1 MEQKEQKEQKEEK
14 EETKKIVLF
23 ENMKEKHEKHEKP
36 RNPDKKVNTTK
47 EKTKRVIVETDKWTF
62 THNDLDFDNI
72 FKVLN
77 MIQKK
82 EFENPEYT
90 NIVKCIIQQLNQKI
104 NGYKSQ
110 DIHKKLLDLEKIV
123 DLENVLQLLIQSNL
137 ECFYCKNKVKVLYEH
152 VREPLQW
159 TLDRIDND
167 YGHNKGNLEISCLS
181 CNVRRRTMYADRY
194 VFTKQ
199 LKLIKKDG

>member
-1 MEQKEQKEQKEEK
+1 MEQENK
-14 EETKKIVLF
+14 EETKKIVLL
-23 ENMKEKHEKHEKP
+23 ENMKEKPEKNKTK
-36 RNPDKKVNTTK
+36 NINTTK
-47 EKTKRVIVETDKWTF
+47 EKAKRVIVETWNF
-62 THNDLDFDNI
+62 TENDLDFENI
-72 FKVLN
+72 IQVLN

-82 EFENPEYT
+82 VVENPEYK
-90 NIVKCIIQQLNQKI
+90 NICKCIIQQLNQKI

-110 DIHKKLLDLEKIV
+110 DIAKNLLDLEKIV
-123 DLENVLQLLIQSNL
+123 DLETVLQLLLQCNL

-152 VREPLQW
+152 VREPSQW

-167 YGHNKGNLEISCLS
+167 YGHNKGNLEIACLS

-199 LKLIKKDG
+199 LKLVKKDG

>member
-1 MEQKEQKEQKEEK
+1 M
-14 EETKKIVLF
+14 EETKKIIIF
-23 ENMKEKHEKHEKP
+23 ENKKETNEKHE
-36 RNPDKKVNTTK
+36 KKVNTTK
-47 EKTKRVIVETDKWTF
+47 EKSKRVIVETDKWNF
-62 THNDLDFDNI
+62 TEDDLKFENI
-72 FKVLN
+72 FNVLN

-82 EFENPEYT
+82 EIENPKYK
-90 NIVKCIIQQLNQKI
+90 NIVKCIMQQLNQKI

-123 DLENVLQLLIQSNL
+123 DLENVIQLLIQSNL

-159 TLDRIDND
+159 TLDRINND
-167 YGHNKGNLEISCLS
+167 YGHNKDNLEIACLC
-181 CNVRRRTMYADRY
+181 CNIRRRTMYADRY

>member
-1 MEQKEQKEQKEEK
+1 MEQKEENK
-14 EETKKIVLF
+14 EETKKIVLL
-23 ENMKEKHEKHEKP
+23 ENVKEKDEKNKTK
-36 RNPDKKVNTTK
+36 NINTTK
-47 EKTKRVIVETDKWTF
+47 EKTKRVIVETWNF
-62 THNDLDFDNI
+62 TKNDLDFENI
-72 FKVLN
+72 IQVLN

-82 EFENPEYT
+82 EFENTQYK
-90 NIVKCIIQQLNQKI
+90 NIYKCIIQQLNQKI

-110 DIHKKLLDLEKIV
+110 DIAKNLLDLEKIV
-123 DLENVLQLLIQSNL
+123 DLETVLQLLLQCNL

-152 VREPLQW
+152 VREPSQW

-167 YGHNKGNLEISCLS
+167 YGHNKGNLEIACLS

-199 LKLIKKDG
+199 LKLIKKEG

>member
-1 MEQKEQKEQKEEK
+1 MEEK
-14 EETKKIVLF
+14 IETKKIILL
-23 ENMKEKHEKHEKP
+23 ENTTTEKSE
-36 RNPDKKVNTTK
+36 KKVNTTK
-47 EKTKRVIVETDKWTF
+47 EKSKRVIVETWNF
-62 THNDLDFDNI
+62 TENDLDFENI
-72 FKVLN
+72 YQVLN

-82 EFENPEYT
+82 EFENK
-90 NIVKCIIQQLNQKI
+90 NICKCIIQQLNQKI

-110 DIHKKLLDLEKIV
+110 DIAKKLLDLEKIV
-123 DLENVLQLLIQSNL
+123 DLDTVIQLLIQSNL

-152 VREPLQW
+152 VREPSQW

-167 YGHNKGNLEISCLS
+167 YGHNKGNLEIACLS

-199 LKLIKKDG
+199 LKLIKKLDNS

>member
-1 MEQKEQKEQKEEK
+1 MEQEK
-14 EETKKIVLF
+14 EKETKKIIF
-23 ENMKEKHEKHEKP
+23 ENKTTEKSE
-36 RNPDKKVNTTK
+36 KKVNTTK
-47 EKTKRVIVETDKWTF
+47 EKTKRVIVETDKWRF
-62 THNDLDFDNI
+62 TENDLNFENI
-72 FKVLN
+72 IQVLN

-82 EFENPEYT
+82 EFTNEYK
-90 NIVKCIIQQLNQKI
+90 NICKCIIQQLNQKI

-123 DLENVLQLLIQSNL
+123 DLENVLQLLLQSNL

-152 VREPLQW
+152 VREPSQW

-167 YGHNKGNLEISCLS
+167 YGHNKGNLEIACLS

-199 LKLIKKDG
+199 LKLVKKDG

>member
-1 MEQKEQKEQKEEK
+1 MEQENK
-14 EETKKIVLF
+14 EETKKIVLL
-23 ENMKEKHEKHEKP
+23 ENMKEKHEKNRTK
-36 RNPDKKVNTTK
+36 NINTVK
-47 EKTKRVIVETDKWTF
+47 EKAKRVIVETWTF
-62 THNDLDFDNI
+62 TENDLYFDNI

-82 EFENPEYT
+82 EFENTQYT
-90 NIVKCIIQQLNQKI
+90 NIVTCIIQQLNQKI

-110 DIHKKLLDLEKIV
+110 DIAKKLLDLEKIV
-123 DLENVLQLLIQSNL
+123 DLETVLQLLLQSNL

-152 VREPLQW
+152 VREPSQW

-167 YGHNKGNLEISCLS
+167 YGHNKGNLEIACLS

-199 LKLIKKDG
+199 LKLVKKDG

>member
-1 MEQKEQKEQKEEK
+1 M

-23 ENMKEKHEKHEKP
+23 ENMKEKNEKNEK
-36 RNPDKKVNTTK
+36 NKTKNINTAK
-47 EKTKRVIVETDKWTF
+47 EKVKRVIVETWTF
-62 THNDLDFDNI
+62 TENDLNFDNI
-72 FKVLN
+72 IQVLN

-82 EFENPEYT
+82 EFENTENK

-110 DIHKKLLDLEKIV
+110 DSAKKLLDMEKIV
-123 DLENVLQLLIQSNL
+123 DLETVLQLLLQSNL

-152 VREPLQW
+152 VREPSQW

-167 YGHNKGNLEISCLS
+167 YGHNKGNLEIACLS

-199 LKLIKKDG
+199 LKLVKKEG

>member
-1 MEQKEQKEQKEEK
+1 MEQTQEK
-14 EETKKIVLF
+14 EETKKIVF
-23 ENMKEKHEKHEKP
+23 ENKTTEKSE
-36 RNPDKKVNTTK
+36 KKVNTTK

-62 THNDLDFDNI
+62 TENDLNFENI
-72 FKVLN
+72 IQVLN

-82 EFENPEYT
+82 EFENTEYT

-110 DIHKKLLDLEKIV
+110 DIHKKLLDLEKLV
-123 DLENVLQLLIQSNL
+123 DLENVLQLLLQCNL

-152 VREPLQW
+152 VREPSQW
-159 TLDRIDND
+159 TLDRIDNN
-167 YGHNKGNLEISCLS
+167 YGHNKGNLEIACLS

-199 LKLIKKDG
+199 LKLIKKEH

>member
-1 MEQKEQKEQKEEK
+1 MEQK

-23 ENMKEKHEKHEKP
+23 ENMKEKNEKNKTK
-36 RNPDKKVNTTK
+36 NINITK
-47 EKTKRVIVETDKWTF
+47 EKTKRVIVETWTF
-62 THNDLDFDNI
+62 TENDLGFDNI

-82 EFENPEYT
+82 EFDDTEYT
-90 NIVKCIIQQLNQKI
+90 NIVKCILQQLNQKI

-123 DLENVLQLLIQSNL
+123 DLENVIQLLIQCNL
-137 ECFYCKNKVKVLYEH
+137 ECFYCKNKVKVLYQH
-152 VREPLQW
+152 VREPSQW

-167 YGHNKGNLEISCLS
+167 YGHNKGNLEIACLS

-199 LKLIKKDG
+199 LKLVKKEG

>member
-1 MEQKEQKEQKEEK
+1 MEQTQEK
-14 EETKKIVLF
+14 EETKKIVLLQF
-23 ENMKEKHEKHEKP
+23 ENMKEKPEKT

-47 EKTKRVIVETDKWTF
+47 EKTKRVIVESKKWTF
-62 THNDLDFDNI
+62 TEEDLEFNNI
-72 FKVLN
+72 INVLN
-77 MIQKK
+77 IIQKK
-82 EFENPEYT
+82 EFENTENK
-90 NIVKCIIQQLNQKI
+90 NICKCIIQQLNQKI

-137 ECFYCKNKVKVLYEH
+137 ECFYCRNKVKVLYEH

-167 YGHNKGNLEISCLS
+167 YGHNKGNLEIACLS

>member
-1 MEQKEQKEQKEEK
+1 MEQK
-14 EETKKIVLF
+14 EETKKIVF
-23 ENMKEKHEKHEKP
+23 ENKTTEKSE
-36 RNPDKKVNTTK
+36 KKVNTTK
-47 EKTKRVIVETDKWTF
+47 EKTKRVIVDSKKWTF
-62 THNDLDFDNI
+62 TENDLNFENI
-72 FKVLN
+72 IQVLN

-82 EFENPEYT
+82 EFENPEYS

-110 DIHKKLLDLEKIV
+110 DITKNLLDLEKLV

-137 ECFYCKNKVKVLYEH
+137 ECFYCINKVKVLYEH
-152 VREPLQW
+152 VREPCQW
-159 TLDRIDND
+159 TLDRIDNN
-167 YGHNKGNLEISCLS
+167 YGHNKGNLEIACLS

-199 LKLIKKDG
+199 LKLVKKDG

>member
-1 MEQKEQKEQKEEK
+1 MEQNQENK
-14 EETKKIVLF
+14 EETKKIVF
-23 ENMKEKHEKHEKP
+23 ENKTTEKSE
-36 RNPDKKVNTTK
+36 KKVNTTK
-47 EKTKRVIVETDKWTF
+47 EKVKRVIVETWTF
-62 THNDLDFDNI
+62 TENDLNFDNI
-72 FKVLN
+72 IQVLN

-82 EFENPEYT
+82 EFTNEYK
-90 NIVKCIIQQLNQKI
+90 NICKCIIQQLNQKI

-110 DIHKKLLDLEKIV
+110 DIAKKLLDLEKIV
-123 DLENVLQLLIQSNL
+123 DLETVLQLLLQCNL

-152 VREPLQW
+152 VREPSQW

-167 YGHNKGNLEISCLS
+167 YGHNKGNLEIACLS

-199 LKLIKKDG
+199 LKLIKKEH

>member
-1 MEQKEQKEQKEEK
+1 MEQENK
-14 EETKKIVLF
+14 EETKKIVLL
-23 ENMKEKHEKHEKP
+23 ENMKEKHEKNRTK
-36 RNPDKKVNTTK
+36 NINTVK
-47 EKTKRVIVETDKWTF
+47 EKAKRVIVETWTF
-62 THNDLDFDNI
+62 TENDLYFDNI

-82 EFENPEYT
+82 EFENTQYT

-110 DIHKKLLDLEKIV
+110 DIAKKLLDLEKIV
-123 DLENVLQLLIQSNL
+123 DLETVLQLLLQSNL

-152 VREPLQW
+152 VREPSQW

-167 YGHNKGNLEISCLS
+167 YGHNKGNLEIACLS

-199 LKLIKKDG
+199 LKLVKKDG

>member
-1 MEQKEQKEQKEEK
+1 MEQENK
-14 EETKKIVLF
+14 EETKKIVLL
-23 ENMKEKHEKHEKP
+23 ENMKEKHEKNKTK
-36 RNPDKKVNTTK
+36 NINTTK
-47 EKTKRVIVETDKWTF
+47 EKAKRVIVETWNF
-62 THNDLDFDNI
+62 TENDLDFENI
-72 FKVLN
+72 IQVLN

-82 EFENPEYT
+82 VVEKTDYT

-110 DIHKKLLDLEKIV
+110 DIAKNLLDLEKIV
-123 DLENVLQLLIQSNL
+123 DLETVLQLLLQCNL

-152 VREPLQW
+152 VREPSQW

-167 YGHNKGNLEISCLS
+167 YGHNKGNLEIACLS

>member
-1 MEQKEQKEQKEEK
+1 MEQEN
-14 EETKKIVLF
+14 ETKKIVLF
-23 ENMKEKHEKHEKP
+23 ENVKEKHEKSEK
-36 RNPDKKVNTTK
+36 NKIKNINTSK
-47 EKTKRVIVETDKWTF
+47 EKTKRVIVDSDKWTF
-62 THNDLDFDNI
+62 TENDLNFDNMI
-72 FKVLN
+72 QVLN

-82 EFENPEYT
+82 EFENPVYT

-110 DIHKKLLDLEKIV
+110 DIHKKLLDLEKLV

-152 VREPLQW
+152 VREPSQW

-167 YGHNKGNLEISCLS
+167 YGHNKGNLEIACLS

>member
-1 MEQKEQKEQKEEK
+1 MEQNQENK

-23 ENMKEKHEKHEKP
+23 ENMKEKNEKNEK
-36 RNPDKKVNTTK
+36 NKTKNINIVK
-47 EKTKRVIVETDKWTF
+47 EKAKRVIVETWTF
-62 THNDLDFDNI
+62 TENDLNFDNI
-72 FKVLN
+72 IHVLN

-82 EFENPEYT
+82 EFEKTEYT
-90 NIVKCIIQQLNQKI
+90 NIIKCIIQHLNQKI

-110 DIHKKLLDLEKIV
+110 DIAKKLLDLEKIV
-123 DLENVLQLLIQSNL
+123 DLETVLQLLLQCNL

-152 VREPLQW
+152 VREPSQW

-167 YGHNKGNLEISCLS
+167 YGHNKGNLEIACLS

>member
-1 MEQKEQKEQKEEK
+1 MEQEK
-14 EETKKIVLF
+14 ETKKIVLF
-23 ENMKEKHEKHEKP
+23 ENVKEKHEKHEK
-36 RNPDKKVNTTK
+36 NKIKNINTTK
-47 EKTKRVIVETDKWTF
+47 EKTKRVIVETWTF
-62 THNDLDFDNI
+62 TENDLNFDNI
-72 FKVLN
+72 IQVLN

-82 EFENPEYT
+82 EIDNPEYT
-90 NIVKCIIQQLNQKI
+90 NIIKCIIQQLNQKI

-110 DIHKKLLDLEKIV
+110 DIHKKLLDLEKLV

-152 VREPLQW
+152 VREPSQW

-167 YGHNKGNLEISCLS
+167 YGHNKGNLEIACLS

-199 LKLIKKDG
+199 LKLVKKEG

>member
-1 MEQKEQKEQKEEK
+1 MEQK
-14 EETKKIVLF
+14 EETKKIVF
-23 ENMKEKHEKHEKP
+23 ENKTTEKSEKNKIK
-36 RNPDKKVNTTK
+36 NINTTK
-47 EKTKRVIVETDKWTF
+47 EKTKRVIVESKKWTF
-62 THNDLDFDNI
+62 TENDLNFENI
-72 FKVLN
+72 IQVLN

-110 DIHKKLLDLEKIV
+110 DITKNLLDLEKLV

-152 VREPLQW
+152 VREPCQW
-159 TLDRIDND
+159 TLDRIDNN
-167 YGHNKGNLEISCLS
+167 YGHNKGNLEIACLS

-199 LKLIKKDG
+199 LKLVKKDG

>member
-1 MEQKEQKEQKEEK
+1 MEQNQENK

-23 ENMKEKHEKHEKP
+23 ENVKEKNEKNKTK
-36 RNPDKKVNTTK
+36 NINIVK
-47 EKTKRVIVETDKWTF
+47 EKAKRVIVETWTF
-62 THNDLDFDNI
+62 TENDLYFDNI

-82 EFENPEYT
+82 EFENTQYT

-110 DIHKKLLDLEKIV
+110 DIAKKLLDLEKIV
-123 DLENVLQLLIQSNL
+123 DLDTVLQLLLQCNL

-152 VREPLQW
+152 VREPSQW

-167 YGHNKGNLEISCLS
+167 YGHNKGNLEIACLS

-199 LKLIKKDG
+199 LKLVKKEG

>member
-1 MEQKEQKEQKEEK
+1 MQQEK
-14 EETKKIVLF
+14 ETKKIVLF
-23 ENMKEKHEKHEKP
+23 ENKTTEKSEK
-36 RNPDKKVNTTK
+36 NKVKNINTSK
-47 EKTKRVIVETDKWTF
+47 EKTKRVIVDSDKWTF
-62 THNDLDFDNI
+62 TENDMNFDSI

-90 NIVKCIIQQLNQKI
+90 KICKCIMQQLNQKI

-123 DLENVLQLLIQSNL
+123 DLDTVLQLLIQSNL
-137 ECFYCKNKVKVLYEH
+137 ECFYCKNKVQILYEH

-199 LKLIKKDG
+199 LKLIKKD